1 MRLFD
6 LLKMNKDI
14 ENSLNEYIHKLE
26 KYKTLKKGQ
35 LASVADDDLKTAV
48 MSRMQEKFNEKRI
61 DENEVMESLPIPCRY
76 VYACC
81 TVIDEINNGGL
92 TQLFFNTSKRFVS
105 TAQEGFSVIG
115 DEDLSRIMKEA
126 IRIYEK
132 NEERLAKYNDGTVE
146 SFSASYKE
154 KLFDEFDNEFVK
166 RAIDFDSLLVCY
178 IRKNE
183 NAFGD

>member
-61 DENEVMESLPIPCRY
+61 DENEVIILANTLPVCICRQMLL
-76 VYACC
+76 
-81 TVIDEINNGGL
+81 IINGGL
-92 TQLFFNTSKRFVS
+92 TQLFFNTTKGLYQRHKRFRLS
-105 TAQEGFSVIG
+105 G
-115 DEDLSRIMKEA
+115 EDLSRIMKEA
-126 IRIYEK
+126 K
-132 NEERLAKYNDGTVE
+132 NLRKRGTACKNDKCRKHHTRK
-146 SFSASYKE
+146 A
-154 KLFDEFDNEFVK
+154 DEFDNEFVM
-166 RAIDFDSLLVCY
+166 AIDFDSLGMLHS
-178 IRKNE
+178 KE
-183 NAFGD
+183 